1 MTDTPF
7 FRLLDVPVDDKG
19 AALRARVAALH
30 GEPPPPQ
37 AADLDE
43 TGDTFTVDPRDFR
56 AIPKSPFA
64 YWVGPSIRR
73 LFKELPSVE
82 ERGISVQHGASTKH
96 DFRFLRLWW
105 EVSSDS
111 IGRMTEETHAGKPW
125 VHFAKGGAYSPY
137 YADVHL
143 VVNWRNQAEEIET
156 YVLNRYPYLK
166 GNASWIL
173 HPENDYFEPGLTWPR
188 RPHRRVS
195 FRVLPMGCIFAD
207 NGPTL
212 FLKDS
217 LPALLATLN
226 SNTIPFLASLS
237 MGRGSER
244 SGQTKTYEV
253 GIVGRLPLPL
263 FKEIASELELLTFE
277 AHNLQRDG
285 DRGDEV
291 THAFGM
297 PDLLRHRAA
306 PTLQTAEDALQ
317 AELQAQAARL
327 EAIQAEINA
336 LAFELYELDAADRA
350 LVRAE
355 VEQPPVAAT
364 YAYQADLEAR
374 VQDLLMWCVGVAF
387 GRWDVRKAL
396 DPGLLP
402 PLGDPFDPLP
412 RCAPAALEGPLTI
425 DDLRLMTGEVDEA
438 HDGVET
444 KNRQSKIINPKSL
457 LVDDPTNP
465 ADIVTQV
472 RGVLR
477 LLWEARS
484 DAIEAEICEILGVA
498 ALRDYFRDPR
508 QGFFDYHARRY
519 SKSRRQA
526 PIYWLLQ
533 SERRNYAIWLY
544 HPRLETRTLYTAGR
558 DYADVKIN
566 LERGHLEPL
575 QQALAGLEGSARRQ
589 QEREIARQLALIEE
603 VTAFRDTL
611 DRIALQDLTFD
622 LNDGVLLNIAPL
634 HPLVPWRYA
643 DRTWKELLKGKHAW
657 SAMALQL
664 RARGLVKTAS

>member
-30 GEPPPPQ
+30 GEPCPPQ
-37 AADLDE
+37 AVDLDE

-111 IGRMTEETHAGKPW
+111 IGRTAEETHAGKPW

-173 HPENDYFEPGLTWPR
+173 HPENDYFEPGLTWTLR
-188 RPHRRVS
+188 TQKGLS
-195 FRVLPMGCIFAD
+195 FR
-207 NGPTL
+207 
-212 FLKDS
+212 S
-217 LPALLATLN
+217 LPKGCVFGSKGPAFFVQERDLLA
-226 SNTIPFLASLS
+226 IFLALMNSRCFRMLVDVQMAFGSYEIGTIQRTPIVTRMSDFGEILQLLSL
-237 MGRGSER
+237 
-244 SGQTKTYEV
+244 
-253 GIVGRLPLPL
+253 
-263 FKEIASELELLTFE
+263 E

-306 PTLQTAEDALQ
+306 PTLQAAEAALQ
-317 AELQAQAARL
+317 GELRARAARL

-402 PLGDPFDPLP
+402 PLGGPFDPLP

-425 DDLRLMTGEVDEA
+425 DDLRLTTGEVDEA

-444 KNRQSKIINPKSL
+444 KNRKSKIINPKSL

-477 LLWEARS
+477 LLWEARA

-544 HPRLETRTLYTAGR
+544 YPRLETRTLYTAGR

-657 SAMALQL
+657 SAMAHQL